1 MMQVRRSLLMGALL
15 KLSPMALEVI
25 SGIPVAMVERLTERE
40 VFGGGSEDQV
50 VAVLNI
56 VFAWYLQ
63 HKLA

>member
-1 MMQVRRSLLMGALL
+1 V
-15 KLSPMALEVI
+15 ALEVI
-25 SGIPVAMVERLTERE
+25 SGIPVAMVKRPTERE

-50 VAVLNI
+50 LARLNI